1 MSSNKCSCVRISVL
15 NDQLQIGTIV
25 WQNFVD
31 QAPEVLR
38 QLYLDDEEDDVDDG
52 GAADED
58 WMPLPVKEGRKR
70 REFWYNKRTGESQW
84 DQPVMEET
92 EDDCPTIFDYL
103 KFLGYKCKKV
113 DVEDIIWE
121 VDEDC
126 DGCVSWA
133 EFQTM

>member
-1 MSSNKCSCVRISVL
+1 MLIQRTPC
-15 NDQLQIGTIV
+15 QI
-25 WQNFVD
+25 D
-31 QAPEVLR
+31 
-38 QLYLDDEEDDVDDG
+38 
-52 GAADED
+52 ADE
-58 WMPLPVKEGRKR
+58 L
-70 REFWYNKRTGESQW
+70 
-84 DQPVMEET
+84 
-92 EDDCPTIFDYL
+92 FDYL